1 MHRIQL
7 ILQSRWQPLA
17 IHQAVTH
24 RTPRSVNGSLTS
36 QSRAW
41 PRGDFP
47 APPKN
52 GYSPG
57 LKWQVSWCTMG
68 ISCFCFP
75 SLSLSLSL
83 PPSFSLC
90 CLMLSLCNITHIHT
104 HTCIYNIYIYTYFV
118 LSIYNT
124 VYIYRERECVCVR
137 VSEGILAKQSTK
149 LCLDGSTTPHKNTM
163 GFQSAV

>member
-75 SLSLSLSL
+75 SLSLSL

-104 HTCIYNIYIYTYFV
+104 HTCIYIIYIYIHTLFYLFTI
-118 LSIYNT
+118 LYI
-124 VYIYRERECVCVR
+124 YIYRESVCVCVFR
-137 VSEGILAKQSTK
+137 KE
-149 LCLDGSTTPHKNTM
+149 
-163 GFQSAV
+163 F

>member
-1 MHRIQL
+1 MHRIHF

-83 PPSFSLC
+83 SPSL
-90 CLMLSLCNITHIHT
+90 LLSLLSHVVSVQYNT
-104 HTCIYNIYIYTYFV
+104 HTYTHMYIYIIYIYIHTLFYLFTI
-118 LSIYNT
+118 L
-124 VYIYRERECVCVR
+124 YIYIYIERVCVCVCVFR
-137 VSEGILAKQSTK
+137 KE
-149 LCLDGSTTPHKNTM
+149 
-163 GFQSAV
+163 F

>member
-1 MHRIQL
+1 MHRIHF

-75 SLSLSLSL
+75 SLSLSLS
-83 PPSFSLC
+83 PSL
-90 CLMLSLCNITHIHT
+90 LLSLLSHVVSVQYNT
-104 HTCIYNIYIYTYFV
+104 HTYTHMYIYIIYIYTYFV